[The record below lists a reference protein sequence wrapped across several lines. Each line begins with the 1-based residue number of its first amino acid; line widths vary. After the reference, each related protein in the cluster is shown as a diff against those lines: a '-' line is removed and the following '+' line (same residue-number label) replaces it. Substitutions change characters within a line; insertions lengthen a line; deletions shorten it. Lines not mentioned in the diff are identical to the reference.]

1 MEFPMNRRVRLGLGV
16 VGGGVLAAVFVP
28 APTALADESPTTDS
42 GAVAGAAADAGVS
55 PPVEQTSDALNNL
68 EMDFSNNGTGY
79 TLTPVDDDTVNISH
93 DGGTDGGAGD
103 TGAGDSGTDV
113 HAIEQSWEIG
123 DISNAAII
131 IDPDGDGVADG
142 MPEGGSLF
150 LHTDFGH
157 GFSNDFVDLANDSG
171 PDSYSDVLTTPFG
184 SFDLPVDD
192 IASVLEAAAGDGDI
206 SDIVGDLIG

>member
-1 MEFPMNRRVRLGLGV
+1 MNRRVTLGIGAI
-16 VGGGVLAAVFVP
+16 GGGVLAAVLLPVS
-28 APTALADESPTTDS
+28 AALADESPTTDS

-55 PPVEQTSDALNNL
+55 PPVEETSDALNNL
-68 EMDFSNNGTGY
+68 EMDFSNNGTDY
-79 TLTPVDDDTVNISH
+79 TLTPVNGDTVNISQ
-93 DGGTDGGAGD
+93 DGAEGGGGD
-103 TGAGDSGTDV
+103 TSAGDSGTDV
-113 HAIEQSWEIG
+113 HAIEQTWNIG

-131 IDPDGDGVADG
+131 IDPEGDGIADG

-150 LHTDFGH
+150 LHTDFGS

-184 SFDLPVDD
+184 SFDLPLDD

-206 SDIVGDLIG
+206 SDIVNDLIG